1 MVCFFYGARMRDTPP
16 ENYITRFA
24 PSPSGR
30 LHKGH
35 AYSALLAYRAALKN
49 SGRFILRIEDIDT
62 TRCKAEFT
70 EDIYNDLR
78 WLGLTWETPVRKQSE
93 HFSDYS
99 SALGKLKAL
108 DVVYPCFCTRKD
120 IQAEIAAAER
130 APHGPDG
137 PLYPGICKKLTRVE
151 GTQLR
156 ANNKPHAW
164 RLNLDAALEAL
175 EHPLS
180 WHDQVYGHVPATPEI
195 LGDIVLARKDTPTSY
210 HLSVVVDDGL
220 QNITHITRGEDLF
233 HATHIHVVLQKL
245 LGLPTPSYHH
255 HELLTDNEGVR
266 FAKRNKS
273 VTLND
278 IREHGVSSSMLI
290 DSLGL

>member
-1 MVCFFYGARMRDTPP
+1 MPDTLS
-16 ENYITRFA
+16 ENFITRFA

-49 SGRFILRIEDIDT
+49 NGRFILRIEDIDT
-62 TRCKAEFT
+62 TRCKTEFM
-70 EDIYNDLR
+70 EGIYQDLR
-78 WLGLTWETPVRKQSE
+78 WLGLTWEEPVRKQSE

-99 SALGKLKAL
+99 EALDKLKAL
-108 DVVYPCFCTRKD
+108 GVVYPCFCTRKD

-137 PLYPGICKKLTRVE
+137 PLYPGICKKLALAEQTR
-151 GTQLR
+151 LR
-156 ANNKPHAW
+156 ADNQPHAW
-164 RLNLDAALEAL
+164 RLDLSAALKIL
-175 EHPLS
+175 SHPIS
-180 WHDQVYGHVPATPEI
+180 WYDQVCGLVPATPEI

-220 QNITHITRGEDLF
+220 QNITHITRGKDLF

-255 HELLTDNEGVR
+255 HALLTDNEGVR

-273 VTLND
+273 VTLQD
-278 IREHGVSSSMLI
+278 IQGQGIDTATLI
-290 DSLGL
+290 RSLGL